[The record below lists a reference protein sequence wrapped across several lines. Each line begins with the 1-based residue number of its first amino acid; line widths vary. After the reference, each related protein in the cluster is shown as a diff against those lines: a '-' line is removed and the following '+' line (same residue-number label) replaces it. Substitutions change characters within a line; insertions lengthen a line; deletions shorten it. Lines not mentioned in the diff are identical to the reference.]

1 MRSLGMAE
9 LTFPPA
15 SADPRPFFVP
25 AASDTKM
32 AEEAW
37 LGLRASMD
45 FATTDRRVQRLQ
57 YNNWRGVFT
66 SEVGYLENDD
76 EFDWLT
82 TAIYEP
88 AESSAPWMIS
98 IMRIS
103 NGKPVWRDPPIMVS
117 ASDVLVITDFL
128 AAD

>member
-1 MRSLGMAE
+1 
-9 LTFPPA
+9 
-15 SADPRPFFVP
+15 
-25 AASDTKM
+25 M

-37 LGLRASMD
+37 QGLRTSVG
-45 FATTDRRVQRLQ
+45 FTTTNRRVQRLQ
-57 YNNWRGVFT
+57 YNNHRGVFT

-88 AESSAPWMIS
+88 AESSTPWMIS

-103 NGKPVWRDPPIMVS
+103 DGQPVWRDPPILVS
-117 ASDVLVITDFL
+117 ASDVLVVTDFL
-128 AAD
+128 AAV